1 MLAFENNDPFGSF
14 LTSEVRIEDKSAWG
28 WQGRVN
34 VVFCHVFFWILAGY
48 KCLSGVSPSRYEQP
62 WIVKIHKGPEQMNTN
77 DIIYKTHFFSGFV
90 ANPQWKYVFFCHF
103 SSLIYPSPNHD
114 STFFSNKA
122 TTESPLQ
129 PLFEVIFEGHTCRAL
144 RSLRICILHGEASEI
159 LTKML
164 QSTPCF
170 TEDVSWF
177 PLKPRR
183 WRLSSRDRQSTV
195 AIRYDRGMLAR
206 LLLHEKSDS
215 DLCTQLSLM
224 MKIKWST
231 FDNRLV
237 HAKVTNI

>member
-1 MLAFENNDPFGSF
+1 MGLSPTPNENMFFLSF
-14 LTSEVRIEDKSAWG
+14 LISHLPISKPRFD
-28 WQGRVN
+28 
-34 VVFCHVFFWILAGY
+34 L
-48 KCLSGVSPSRYEQP
+48 
-62 WIVKIHKGPEQMNTN
+62 
-77 DIIYKTHFFSGFV
+77 
-90 ANPQWKYVFFCHF
+90 
-103 SSLIYPSPNHD
+103 
-114 STFFSNKA
+114 FSNKA

-129 PLFEVIFEGHTCRAL
+129 PLFEVIFEGHTCSAF

-159 LTKML
+159 LKKML
-164 QSTPCF
+164 QSTPCL

-237 HAKVTNI
+237 HARVTNI